1 MENDKKQNSS
11 YIFDLQVVLYFNL
24 NRTQSSKNLHHN

>member
-24 NRTQSSKNLHHN
+24 VKNKIAEC